1 LTQKSVGDAEIA
13 RIAAT
18 LSDRAAELA
27 KAMIASIRSEVD
39 FYRDTAVISDD
50 TLQATAMANFAFIFS
65 GLSGQ
70 GSFDTSP
77 ATSTGE
83 QRAQA
88 GAPLPAVM
96 AGFRVG
102 SRTLWQALLDIADSD
117 SSIDPRALL
126 GVASRIWEAQDVY
139 TEAMVAGYRRR
150 ATQEVLDDEAEKA
163 ALTEA
168 LLDGRLSAQASLWEV
183 ADLLRLPTRGP
194 YVVVAAQAPSVG
206 KQPLPGI
213 AAKLRSVDVHSAWR
227 LLPDQQIGIA
237 HVPSE
242 PRRAQLLE
250 ILRRSSSGRVGV
262 SQQFDDLAETAAALR
277 HARLALNGRG
287 DPTEVMVFDDSVLAI
302 AAVMAPETD
311 IELAASVLGSLQDL
325 PAEDKGVLFETFR
338 AWMNHRGSHAAAA
351 AELFCHP
358 NTVRYRLRR
367 IEESTGRD
375 LSAPRELAE
384 LCLAFE
390 IDAKLR

>member
-1 LTQKSVGDAEIA
+1 
-13 RIAAT
+13 
-18 LSDRAAELA
+18 
-27 KAMIASIRSEVD
+27 
-39 FYRDTAVISDD
+39 
-50 TLQATAMANFAFIFS
+50 
-65 GLSGQ
+65 
-70 GSFDTSP
+70 
-77 ATSTGE
+77 
-83 QRAQA
+83 
-88 GAPLPAVM
+88 M

-117 SSIDPRALL
+117 SSVDPRALL

-150 ATQEVLDDEAEKA
+150 AAQEVLDNEAEKA

-168 LLDGRLSAQASLWEV
+168 LLDGRLSTQASLWEV

-194 YVVVAAQAPSVG
+194 FVVVAAQAPSVG
-206 KQPLPGI
+206 RQALPGI
-213 AAKLRSVDVHSAWR
+213 AVKLRSVDLYSAWR

-242 PRRAQLLE
+242 RSRDELLE
-250 ILRRSSSGRVGV
+250 ILRRSSSARVGV
-262 SQQFDDLAETAAALR
+262 SQQFDDLADTAAALR

-287 DPTEVMVFDDSVLAI
+287 GTTEVMVFDDSVLAI
-302 AAVMAPETD
+302 AAVMAPEID

-325 PAEDKGVLFETFR
+325 PPEDKDVLFKTFR

-390 IDAKLR
+390 IDAKLS

>member
-65 GLSGQ
+65 GLSGRR
-70 GSFDTSP
+70 SFDTSP

-88 GAPLPAVM
+88 GVPLPAVM

-102 SRTLWQALLDIADSD
+102 SRTLWRALLDIADSD
-117 SSIDPRALL
+117 SSVDPRALL

-168 LLDGRLSAQASLWEV
+168 LLDGRLSTQASLWEV

-213 AAKLRSVDVHSAWR
+213 AAKLRSVDLYSAWR

-242 PRRAQLLE
+242 PSRGQLLE
-250 ILRRSSSGRVGV
+250 ILRRSSSARVGV
-262 SQQFDDLAETAAALR
+262 SQQFDDLADTAAALR

>member
-50 TLQATAMANFAFIFS
+50 TLHATAMANFAFIFS
-65 GLSGQ
+65 GLSGRR
-70 GSFDTSP
+70 SFDTSP

-88 GAPLPAVM
+88 GVPLPAVM

-117 SSIDPRALL
+117 SSVDPRALR

-150 ATQEVLDDEAEKA
+150 VTQDVLDDEAEKA
-163 ALTEA
+163 IDRGTARWPPQHTGLAVGDSRFAAAAHPRALRGGRRASAERREA
-168 LLDGRLSAQASLWEV
+168 TPA
-183 ADLLRLPTRGP
+183 
-194 YVVVAAQAPSVG
+194 
-206 KQPLPGI
+206 GI
-213 AAKLRSVDVHSAWR
+213 AAKLRSVDLYSAWR

-242 PRRAQLLE
+242 RSRGQLLE
-250 ILRRSSSGRVGV
+250 ILRRTSSARVGV
-262 SQQFDDLAETAAALR
+262 SQQFDDLADTAAALC

-287 DPTEVMVFDDSVLAI
+287 DTTEVMVFDDSVLAI

-338 AWMNHRGSHAAAA
+338 AWMNHRGSYTDAA